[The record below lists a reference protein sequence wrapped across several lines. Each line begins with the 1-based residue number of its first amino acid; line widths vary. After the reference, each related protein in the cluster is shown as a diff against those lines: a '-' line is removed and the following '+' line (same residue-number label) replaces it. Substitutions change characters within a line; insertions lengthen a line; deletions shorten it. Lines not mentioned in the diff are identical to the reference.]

1 MDKPRRIPPWR
12 RRDAEPGPIIVVILI
27 SMGIM
32 AVLAVMVLLRS

>member
-12 RRDAEPGPIIVVILI
+12 RRDAEPSPLVVVILI

-32 AVLAVMVLLRS
+32 AVLTLVVLVR